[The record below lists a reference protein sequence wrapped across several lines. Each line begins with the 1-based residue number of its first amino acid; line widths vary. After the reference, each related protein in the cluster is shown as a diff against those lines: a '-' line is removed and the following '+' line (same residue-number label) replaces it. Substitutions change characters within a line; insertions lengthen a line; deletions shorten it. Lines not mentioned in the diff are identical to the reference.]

1 MSENINIVLQEMIER
16 KASEFSL
23 EKEKRPHTGSIIS
36 IFLEEWD
43 LFAWLE
49 HPLVPTLEIQCSIS
63 VKGDFVRAV
72 WLPNPTLLTP
82 ETRTDF
88 TLFANEA
95 NLELHS
101 GGRFWCN
108 DEMDFAYEIV
118 LTKEMI
124 EKCEAE
130 AARLF
135 FDVPY
140 SSYQDF
146 HIPLSML
153 KKGVWRSDT
162 AIQYIRELRSK
173 GFVDNSDYD
182 IW

>member
-1 MSENINIVLQEMIER
+1 MTEKSPIIKLSCLVTNYNQIEWIEE
-16 KASEFSL
+16 AVD
-23 EKEKRPHTGSIIS
+23 SI
-36 IFLEEWD
+36 LN
-43 LFAWLE
+43 
-49 HPLVPTLEIQCSIS
+49 Q
-63 VKGDFVRAV
+63 
-72 WLPNPTLLTP
+72 N
-82 ETRTDF
+82 
-88 TLFANEA
+88 
-95 NLELHS
+95 
-101 GGRFWCN
+101 
-108 DEMDFAYEIV
+108 MDFAYEIV

-162 AIQYIRELRSK
+162 AIQYIRELRNK